1 MNKPFIENKIIF
13 VWKYKEKR
21 RSVSYYS
28 LLGIW
33 EIHCTKRIIGKN
45 ARAPIGRGLL
55 LICCTSLPEL
65 LTG

>member
-1 MNKPFIENKIIF
+1 MLENIIKESKKDLQEIFNTVEDVEEYNSRKVLDTFIENKIIF

-33 EIHCTKRIIGKN
+33 
-45 ARAPIGRGLL
+45 
-55 LICCTSLPEL
+55 
-65 LTG
+65 